1 MERHHQ
7 EVETSIEKF
16 MRVALVLNLFQGSL
30 ENPVDE
36 RYIGPGCKLP
46 ILRHKMQRLF
56 NRKMMDT
63 IVQFDIYRML
73 STGIA
78 ADSSTIHPTVVYR
91 YWDEGIY
98 DPVNRDIPLMLRDRI
113 TPVDQDRLKKMVL
126 RFGTG
131 MSGQV
136 LTTLPS
142 RPYSYSQKLTLDL
155 YAYSMKFSNRLL
167 GYICMPGAPNMASVN
182 GAD

>member
-7 EVETSIEKF
+7 EVETLIKEF

-30 ENPVDE
+30 ENPVDD

-56 NRKMMDT
+56 NRKIMDT

-78 ADSSTIHPTVVYR
+78 ADSSTIHPTAVYR

-113 TPVDQDRLKKMVL
+113 NTRGSRSFEKDGVEIWYRDV
-126 RFGTG
+126 GTG
-131 MSGQV
+131 FNYVTVSPV
-136 LTTLPS
+136 LIFTE
-142 RPYSYSQKLTLDL
+142 
-155 YAYSMKFSNRLL
+155 
-167 GYICMPGAPNMASVN
+167 VN
-182 GAD
+182 FRFVCV